1 MTEATP
7 STERTGLDWC
17 RQRLL
22 VPGHPLALTLRYAD
36 AGLRD
41 RLLALHALISEIAAV
56 PGAVSDPGVARR
68 KLDWWRDALTQSLP
82 HPAIRAWQA
91 VAGPEH
97 LGHADFQPLFA
108 GVARE
113 IDAPRFEQQ
122 SELAEHARAVA
133 APAARLEAKLVD
145 PGGLD
150 ALAAEISAAAGVAYR
165 IRIVRDLVID
175 AREDRWRVPLDL
187 QAEYQLTRQQ
197 VAAASG
203 GHRLEALV
211 RHMAADAVLELQREL
226 AAITPVSAWRQRHL
240 LLRLELDRDLGRRIV
255 RRPVRITRERVAATG
270 PMAALLLWRY
280 ARRLRRAANRD
291 RAGPGAASRRSG
303 GE

>member
-7 STERTGLDWC
+7 STEPSGLDWC

-41 RLLALHALISEIAAV
+41 RLLALHSLISEIAAV
-56 PGAVSDPGVARR
+56 PGDVSDPGVARR
-68 KLDWWRDALTQSLP
+68 KLDWWREALAQGAP

-91 VAGPEH
+91 AGGPEC
-97 LGHADFQPLFA
+97 LGQADFEPLFA

-122 SELAEHARAVA
+122 SELVEHARAVA

-145 PGGLD
+145 RDGLD
-150 ALAAEISAAAGVAYR
+150 ALVAEISAAAGAAYR

-187 QAEYQLTRQQ
+187 QAEYRLTRQQ

-203 GHRLEALV
+203 GHRLEALI
-211 RHMAADAVLELQREL
+211 RHLAAEAVLELQRAL
-226 AAITPVSAWRQRHL
+226 AAIAPVSAWRQRHL
-240 LLRLELDRDLGRRIV
+240 LLRLELDRGLGRRIV
-255 RRPVRITRERVAATG
+255 GRPARVTRERVAATG

-280 ARRLRRAANRD
+280 ARRLRKTANRD
-291 RAGPGAASRRSG
+291 PDRTAAV
-303 GE
+303 